1 MATQVIAFPV
11 VARQNT
17 NDDSTAYGKWF
28 LVPYWPE
35 TLNLRGLIE
44 RVAFSQSV
52 YSRDIVEGVI
62 SKLTE
67 VMVELLKSGQPVKWD
82 GLGTFTPNITSIGRA
97 NILSVAVDQIKGV
110 RINFIPENAKGE
122 ELTSKKFKDL
132 CVFDLLGKIV
142 TKKTQKTSA
151 SGNTYNTYER
161 VLYPM
166 DYVVPQP

>member
-1 MATQVIAFPV
+1 MGIHRPAIPV
-11 VARQNT
+11 Q
-17 NDDSTAYGKWF
+17 F
-28 LVPYWPE
+28 
-35 TLNLRGLIE
+35 NLIIFIE
-44 RVAFSQSV
+44 
-52 YSRDIVEGVI
+52 
-62 SKLTE
+62 
-67 VMVELLKSGQPVKWD
+67 KSFCGIIWSN
-82 GLGTFTPNITSIGRA
+82 GN
-97 NILSVAVDQIKGV
+97 N